1 MDVLADAR
9 NLPFRDESFGHVY
22 SYHVLARAHGDLS
35 RKRAKLKIQKVMMI
49 IRKHVVFVKN
59 HYPVENDP
67 RLCKLFKMLEGTG
80 CFITYIGWDMGAA
93 TFVPKEQQIKY
104 KNHRDIVLRARAP
117 ATNTVKYLLFLPIW
131 WFFVLRS
138 LLSLKWDIVHVVNFS
153 SVIPAIIASKLKRGA
168 VVYDVEDTFG
178 DQMRRRLPYILT
190 LPFIIVERLSM
201 KFVDAV
207 ILVDE
212 CQAEEFRGIPNSNV
226 AVIYDSPAPLSSF
239 VNASEKEKGPFTI
252 FYAGGLYKDRRLNLE
267 AMIEAVSTIE
277 NVRVIFAGE
286 GDLVKELI
294 TAELKTNGKVQYIGY
309 IPYNKV
315 LEMTYKSD
323 LLFSLRDP
331 FPLVQ
336 KYICGS
342 KFLEATM
349 CGKPILVNKGT
360 STAIKVKEAGC
371 GLVVDAHNVEEL
383 RGAIL
388 KLMHDKTLLTTL
400 SINSKKA
407 YDQKYSWEIMKQKL
421 LRLYSTI
428 LR

>member
-1 MDVLADAR
+1 
-9 NLPFRDESFGHVY
+9 
-22 SYHVLARAHGDLS
+22 
-35 RKRAKLKIQKVMMI
+35 MML
-49 IRKHVVFVKN
+49 RKHVVFVKN
-59 HYPVENDP
+59 YYPVESDP
-67 RLCKLFKMLEGTG
+67 RLLKLFKMLEGTG
-80 CFITYIGWDMGAA
+80 CFITYIGWNMVAPK
-93 TFVPKEQQIKY
+93 FVPKEQQIKY
-104 KNHRDIVLRARAP
+104 KDRRDIVLHAH
-117 ATNTVKYLLFLPIW
+117 TLNNVKSLLFLPIW

-138 LLSLKWDIVHVVNFS
+138 LLRLEWDATHVVNFP

-178 DQMRRRLPYILT
+178 DQMRGRLPCILR
-190 LPFIIVERLSM
+190 LPFIIVERLFM

-212 CQAEEFRGIPNSNV
+212 CQVEEFRGIPNSNV
-226 AVIYDSPAPLSSF
+226 AVIYDSPAPLSSSF
-239 VNASEKEKGPFTI
+239 VNASEKEKGIFTI
-252 FYAGGLYKDRRLNLE
+252 FYAGGLYKDRRLNLQ
-267 AMIEAVSTIE
+267 AMIEAVSAIQ

-294 TAELKTNGKVQYIGY
+294 TAELKTNGKIQYIGH

-336 KYICGS
+336 RYICGS

-371 GLVVDAHNVEEL
+371 GLVVDAHNIEEL
-383 RGAIL
+383 REAIL
-388 KLMHDKTLLTTL
+388 KLMRDKKLATTL

-421 LRLYSTI
+421 LRLYSSI
-428 LR
+428 LW